1 MVRNLAVLALLSLMQ
16 ACSATQPYSFSLAD
30 FLSVEEL
37 PYDSPPQ
44 VIYRIDDHRFVT
56 LEHYRD
62 CYHGETFY
70 NDTKANIRRRIGIGL
85 FEDFQGRIINAD
97 PTGMNIVLPLAFP
110 PHISCGDRGCA
121 VPMLYSTDGGVTFHL
136 LTYMDHSHNPF
147 EDSMDYA
154 AFATKDW
161 LYVAKKWGG
170 DDAYV
175 VEYPMLRGIDLSKPY
190 PLGVTGKSFAISK
203 RPGVFSKLRTP
214 SGQDRIT
221 CDASLKPTNPDAP
234 LVPYS
239 ATGALKKVAKPS
251 SIDWS
256 TVADE
261 QSRADAKRIEWRK
274 NGA

>member
-1 MVRNLAVLALLSLMQ
+1 MVRNLAVLALLFLMQ

-30 FLSVEEL
+30 FLSVKEL

-56 LEHYRD
+56 LERYRD

-70 NDTKANIRRRIGIGL
+70 NDTEAGIRRRLGRGTV
-85 FEDFQGRIINAD
+85 ENFQGRVINAD
-97 PTGMNIVLPLAFP
+97 PTGMNLVFP
-110 PHISCGDRGCA
+110 TAVAPHTVCGDHGCDVVLA
-121 VPMLYSTDGGVTFHL
+121 YSTDGGQTFHGMK
-136 LTYMDHSHNPF
+136 YKRHSFNPF
-147 EDSMDYA
+147 HDSKSYTVV
-154 AFATKDW
+154 ATRDAMF
-161 LYVAKKWGG
+161 VANKRQETS
-170 DDAYV
+170 
-175 VEYPMLRGIDLSKPY
+175 EYISVTRY
-190 PLGVTGKSFAISK
+190 PLVPGFIYGAGKELPNGLRIEYGVSLPANA
-203 RPGVFSKLRTP
+203 RTP
-214 SGQDRIT
+214 SGEDRIT

-234 LVPYS
+234 LVPHS